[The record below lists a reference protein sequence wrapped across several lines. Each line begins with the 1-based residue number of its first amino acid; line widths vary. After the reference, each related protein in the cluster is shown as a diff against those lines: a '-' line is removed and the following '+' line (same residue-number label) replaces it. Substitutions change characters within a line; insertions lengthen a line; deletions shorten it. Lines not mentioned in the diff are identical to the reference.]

1 MMRVLI
7 CAVIGYLLGSIS
19 PSYILAKLQGTDLRS
34 KGSGT
39 LGATNAYLHL
49 GIKWGVL
56 VLVFDLT
63 KAILA
68 MELTSRLFVGMQQA
82 KVITGCAV
90 IFGHIFPFYLG
101 FKGGK
106 GLACL
111 AAMMMELDFPCFLII
126 LITTL
131 ILIAVV
137 NWGVVS
143 AFYAPT
149 VFSVWYSIKIGSLCC
164 FLIMALTGACIMWRH
179 KDNLKKIRSGEET
192 SIREYFSR
200 YKKEK

>member
-1 MMRVLI
+1 MN
-7 CAVIGYLLGSIS
+7 AVICVMVGYLLGSIS

-34 KGSGT
+34 KGSGN
-39 LGATNAYLHL
+39 LGATNTYLHL
-49 GIKWGVL
+49 GKKWGVL
-56 VLVFDLT
+56 VLVFDLA

-68 MELTSRLFVGMQQA
+68 MELTSRLLVGMPLA

-90 IFGHIFPFYLG
+90 IIGHIFPFYLG

-111 AAMMMELDFPCFLII
+111 AALMMELDFTCFLI
-126 LITTL
+126 LLVTTL
-131 ILIAVV
+131 ILIVIV

-143 AFYAPT
+143 AFFAPT
-149 VFSVWYSIKIGSLCC
+149 VFSVWYSLKIGSWSC
-164 FLIMALTGACIMWRH
+164 FVIMALTSVCIMWSHRE
-179 KDNLKKIRSGEET
+179 NVRKIRTGEET

>member
-1 MMRVLI
+1 MSALI
-7 CAVIGYLLGSIS
+7 CVVIGYLLGSIS

-34 KGSGT
+34 KGSGN
-39 LGATNAYLHL
+39 LGATNTYLHL
-49 GIKWGVL
+49 GKKWGVL
-56 VLVFDLT
+56 VLAFDLA

-68 MELTSRLFVGMQQA
+68 MELTSRMFVGMQLA
-82 KVITGCAV
+82 KVITGCAA
-90 IFGHIFPFYLG
+90 ILGHIFPFYLG

-111 AAMMMELDFPCFLII
+111 AAMMMELDFSCFLIM
-126 LITTL
+126 LATTL

-137 NWGVVS
+137 NWGLVS

-149 VFSVWYSIKIGSLCC
+149 VFSVWYSLKIGSVSC
-164 FLIMALTGACIMWRH
+164 FLIMALTSVCIMWRH
-179 KDNLKKIRSGEET
+179 RDNVRKIRIGEET